1 MIRVAG
7 VAEWEHEFEH
17 QSDLYESRVWVPE
30 LGLRMEAGRFI
41 THAPGGWG
49 NAWMTQWI
57 YETVTGCTAKV
68 RLSAPSAPSQTPV
81 PGATAAL

>member
-30 LGLRMEAGRFI
+30 LGFGWKRQI
-41 THAPGGWG
+41 HAHARPW
-49 NAWMTQWI
+49 
-57 YETVTGCTAKV
+57 
-68 RLSAPSAPSQTPV
+68 
-81 PGATAAL
+81 ATRG